1 MSDTIKSAYELALER
16 IILPSYGAE
25 IKRQQQIEEEN
36 RIDRLPDFIDK
47 QAEQAEMPRSFVP
60 LDGSEDHIVAGQYEQ
75 TTEVVDPEPENQTP
89 QPKVQTMQSIHYGED
104 NERDDIPEIY
114 WHGSFT
120 SYTGFSRMNRTFVFG
135 LANRGIRVKLD
146 MQSSPVDINQSTMN
160 ELEKMSNNVIAE
172 DAPKIFGAT
181 IPLLSAHPGKKILY
195 TMIENSQTLHRDY
208 KEKLNLFDEIW
219 VPTEHGKKLFLDNG
233 VCRPVYVMP
242 LGVDT
247 DRYNDMV
254 VPLDIHQQMNPF
266 VFLSVFKWNYRK
278 GWDILLRSYL
288 EEFVSDDPVTLLI
301 VSRTDVNHDRKKI
314 VDDVKS
320 VVDTIHNPNLPHIV
334 LYDKPV
340 HERNMPGIYA
350 LASAFVLI
358 SRGEGMGLPYL
369 EAAACGM
376 PVIASNCS
384 GQSDFLKK
392 DNSFLVDPE
401 EYVKADVNGTMS
413 RMAKHCRF
421 YEGQM
426 FPLFED
432 KSIAKTRE
440 HMRYVFEN
448 YDAARMVAKNLSQ
461 LVREQYTWDNAI
473 EKVYNRILEWSPK

>member
-1 MSDTIKSAYELALER
+1 MSDVIKSSYELACER
-16 IILPSYGAE
+16 IILPSYGEE
-25 IKRQQQIEEEN
+25 IKRQQQIEEDN
-36 RIDRLPDFIDK
+36 RIDKLPDFIDK
-47 QAEQAEMPRSFVP
+47 QTDLAEIPHSFVP
-60 LDGSEDHIVAGQYEQ
+60 LDGSEDYLVAGQYEGVPKNEE
-75 TTEVVDPEPENQTP
+75 TITEDQSL
-89 QPKVQTMQSIHYGED
+89 QPKVQTMHSVHYGEV
-104 NERDDIPEIY
+104 ESGDDIPEIY

-120 SYTGFSRMNRTFVFG
+120 SYTGFSRMNRMFAFG
-135 LANRGIRVKLD
+135 LSNRGVRVKVDL
-146 MQSSPVDINQSTMN
+146 QKSPVDINQSTIDV
-160 ELEKMSNNVIAE
+160 LDSMSNNTIAE

-181 IPLLSAHPGKKILY
+181 IPLLSAHAGKKVLY
-195 TMIENSQTLHRDY
+195 TMIENSQTLHKDY
-208 KEKLNLFDEIW
+208 MEKLNLFNEIW
-219 VPTEHGKKLFLDNG
+219 VPTEHGKKLFIDNG
-233 VCRPVYVMP
+233 VCPPVYVMP
-242 LGVDT
+242 LGVDPE
-247 DRYNDMV
+247 RYNDMV
-254 VPLDIHQQMNPF
+254 PPLNIHQKMNPF

-288 EEFVSDDPVTLLI
+288 EEFVSEDPVTLLI

-320 VVDTIHNPNLPHIV
+320 VIDTINNPQLPHIV

-340 HERNMPGIYA
+340 HERDMPGVYA

-369 EAAACGM
+369 EAASCGL

-426 FPLFED
+426 FPLFGD

-440 HMRYVFEN
+440 HMRNVFEN
-448 YDAARMVAKNLSQ
+448 YDAARAISKNLTQ
-461 LVREQYTWDNAI
+461 LVRDKYTWDNAVD
-473 EKVYNRILEWSPK
+473 KVYNRILEWSAK